1 MEKQEKEVTDL
12 VSKAMAE
19 KAVSQMKRSKRV
31 YGDYTPA
38 KGEMT
43 ANIVLGTLANLDQAI
58 SRPKCEYGDLNTA
71 KERTQEYLIACSERQ
86 LIPTMEGWAIALGIG
101 RKSLYNWFNEV
112 NAHQDKQFN
121 EFIMIT
127 RDAIMSVMSQS
138 ALQKN
143 IDTVRSIFYGKNFYG
158 MSDKTEI
165 TVAPPASPFGENSSP
180 EELQQKYLIDTA
192 GDYEDLDSEE
202 S

>member
-31 YGDYTPA
+31 YGNFTST

-43 ANIVLGTLANLDQAI
+43 ANIVLGTLTNLDQAI
-58 SRPKCEYGDLNTA
+58 SRPKCEYGDLETA

-101 RKSLYNWFNEV
+101 RTTLYKWFNESNV
-112 NAHQDKQFN
+112 RQCKEFN

-138 ALQKN
+138 AFQKN
-143 IDTVRSIFYGKNFYG
+143 IDTVWSIFYGKKFYG

-165 TVAPPASPFGENSSP
+165 MVTPPESPFCESTSP
-180 EELQQKYLIDTA
+180 EELQQKYLINTTDY
-192 GDYEDLDSEE
+192 YEDLDSEE

>member
-1 MEKQEKEVTDL
+1 MEKQENEVTGL

-19 KAVSQMKRSKRV
+19 KAVFQMKHSKRV
-31 YGDYTPA
+31 YGNYTLA

-43 ANIVLGTLANLDQAI
+43 ANIVLGTLTNLDQAI
-58 SRPKCEYGDLNTA
+58 SRPKCEYGDLETA

-101 RKSLYNWFNEV
+101 RTTLYKWFNESNV
-112 NAHQDKQFN
+112 RQCKEFN
-121 EFIMIT
+121 EFIMIA

-138 ALQKN
+138 AFQKN
-143 IDTVRSIFYGKNFYG
+143 IDTVWSIFYGKNFYG

-165 TVAPPASPFGENSSP
+165 MVTPPASPFGESASP
-180 EELQQKYLIDTA
+180 EELQQKYLINTTDY
-192 GDYEDLDSEE
+192 YEDLDSEE

>member
-31 YGDYTPA
+31 YGNFTST

-43 ANIVLGTLANLDQAI
+43 ANIVLGTLTNLDQAI
-58 SRPKCEYGDLNTA
+58 SRPKCEYGDLETA

-101 RKSLYNWFNEV
+101 RTTLYKWFNESNV
-112 NAHQDKQFN
+112 RQCKEFN

-138 ALQKN
+138 AFQN
-143 IDTVRSIFYGKNFYG
+143 NRG
-158 MSDKTEI
+158 
-165 TVAPPASPFGENSSP
+165 
-180 EELQQKYLIDTA
+180 Q
-192 GDYEDLDSEE
+192 
-202 S
+202 

>member
-1 MEKQEKEVTDL
+1 MEKQENEVTDL

-19 KAVSQMKRSKRV
+19 KAVSQMKHSKRV
-31 YGDYTPA
+31 YGNYTLA

-43 ANIVLGTLANLDQAI
+43 ANIVLGTLTNLDQAI
-58 SRPKCEYGDLNTA
+58 SRPKCEYGDLETA

-101 RKSLYNWFNEV
+101 RTTLYKWFNESNV
-112 NAHQDKQFN
+112 RQCKEFN
-121 EFIMIT
+121 EFIMIA

-138 ALQKN
+138 AFQKN
-143 IDTVRSIFYGKNFYG
+143 IDTVWSIFYGKNFYG

-165 TVAPPASPFGENSSP
+165 MVTPPTSPFGESASP
-180 EELQQKYLIDTA
+180 EELQQKYLINTT
-192 GDYEDLDSEE
+192 GYYEDLDSEE

>member
-1 MEKQEKEVTDL
+1 MEKQEKEMTSP
-12 VSKAMAE
+12 VSKSMAE
-19 KAVSQMKRSKRV
+19 KAASQMKRSKRV

-43 ANIVLGTLANLDQAI
+43 TNIVLGTLANLGQAI
-58 SRPKCEYGDLNTA
+58 SRPKCEYGDLSTA
-71 KERTQEYLIACSERQ
+71 MERTKEYLIACSERQ

-101 RKSLYNWFNEV
+101 RTALYNWFNEANV
-112 NAHQDKQFN
+112 HQCREFN
-121 EFIMIT
+121 EFIMIA

-138 ALQKN
+138 AFQKN
-143 IDTVRSIFYGKNFYG
+143 IDTVWSIFYGKNFYG

-165 TVAPPASPFGENSSP
+165 TVAPQANPLRDLVSP
-180 EELQQKYLIDTA
+180 EELQQKYLIDTQ
-192 GDYEDLDSEE
+192 GFCEYSDSEK

>member
-1 MEKQEKEVTDL
+1 MEKQENEVTGL

-19 KAVSQMKRSKRV
+19 KAVSQMKHSKRV
-31 YGDYTPA
+31 YGNYTLA

-43 ANIVLGTLANLDQAI
+43 ANIVLGTLTNLDQAI
-58 SRPKCEYGDLNTA
+58 SRPKCEYGDLETA

-101 RKSLYNWFNEV
+101 RTTLYKWFNESNV
-112 NAHQDKQFN
+112 RQCKEFN
-121 EFIMIT
+121 EFIMIA

-138 ALQKN
+138 AFQKN
-143 IDTVRSIFYGKNFYG
+143 IDTVWSIFYGKNFYG

-165 TVAPPASPFGENSSP
+165 MVTPPASPFGESASP
-180 EELQQKYLIDTA
+180 EELQQKYLINTTDY
-192 GDYEDLDSEE
+192 YEDLDSEE

>member
-1 MEKQEKEVTDL
+1 MEKQQEKEIAGM
-12 VSKAMAE
+12 VSKTMAK

-43 ANIVLGTLANLDQAI
+43 ANIVLGTLENLDQAI
-58 SRPKCEYGDLNTA
+58 SRPKCEYGDLKTA
-71 KERTQEYLIACSERQ
+71 KERTQEYIIACSERQ

-112 NAHQDKQFN
+112 NVNQDQQFN

-138 ALQKN
+138 AFQKN
-143 IDTVRSIFYGKNFYG
+143 IDTVWSIFYGKNFYG

-165 TVAPPASPFGENSSP
+165 TVTPAISPLGENSSP
-180 EELQQKYLIDTA
+180 EELQQKYLAAVDW
-192 GDYEDLDSEE
+192 EDVSEE
-202 S
+202 T